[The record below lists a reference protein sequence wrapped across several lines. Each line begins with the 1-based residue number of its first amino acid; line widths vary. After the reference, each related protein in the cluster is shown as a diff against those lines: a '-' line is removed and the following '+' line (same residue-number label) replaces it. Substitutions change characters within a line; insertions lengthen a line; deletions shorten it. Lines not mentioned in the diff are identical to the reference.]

1 MTATVHA
8 WCFSHGRMHT
18 FGSDGAWCTAHWV
31 DLGASNPVQA
41 DQRKRDH
48 FGDAR
53 FMDELPL
60 EAQKAVIEQ
69 VQERENAAKETTP

>member
-1 MTATVHA
+1 MSADIIA

-18 FGSDGAWCTAHWV
+18 FDGINGAWCTANWV
-31 DLGASNPVQA
+31 DMGTAYLAVA
-41 DQRKRDH
+41 EDRKRAH

-60 EAQKAVIEQ
+60 EAQEAVIEQ
-69 VQERENAAKETTP
+69 VQERENAA

>member
-1 MTATVHA
+1 MSTPIQA

-18 FGSDGAWCTAHWV
+18 FDSLNGAWCTASWV
-31 DLGASNPVQA
+31 DLGTRYAAVA
-41 DQRKRDH
+41 EQRKRDH

-60 EAQKAVIEQ
+60 EAQVAVIEQ
-69 VQERENAAKETTP
+69 VQEREKAA